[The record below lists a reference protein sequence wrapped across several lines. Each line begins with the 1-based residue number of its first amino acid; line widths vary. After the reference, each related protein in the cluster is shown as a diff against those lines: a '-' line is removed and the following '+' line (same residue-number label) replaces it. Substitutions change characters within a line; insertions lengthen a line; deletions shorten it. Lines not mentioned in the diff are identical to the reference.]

1 MAAASMT
8 YGSLLTDVLSYCERP
23 GDAELTAQFP
33 RLLMIAENKMAA
45 KLKTLG
51 VQQVARGTLSQ
62 RETALKKPAYWR
74 NTMSLSLKDANGFNI
89 QLFLRSYEF
98 CRQFWP
104 AEAAVGVPRYYA
116 DYNFDNFLIVPT
128 PMTNYQMEL
137 IYFPRLTP
145 LSAEQQVNWFTSCA
159 PQVLLTA
166 VVAEAQLF
174 LKNKENAAAWFA
186 MNSESIQDLTKEDDV
201 RLADRTE
208 VVR

>member
-1 MAAASMT
+1 MPAASMT
-8 YGSLLTDVLSYCERP
+8 YSSLLTDTLSYCERP
-23 GDAELTAQFP
+23 GDAALTEQFP
-33 RLLMIAENKMAA
+33 RLLMVAENKLAV

-51 VQQVARGTLSQ
+51 IQQVVRGTLGQ
-62 RETALKKPAYWR
+62 RESALKKPAYWR
-74 NTMSLSLKDANGFNI
+74 NTMSLSLTDADGSVI

-104 AEAAVGVPRYYA
+104 AQAAVGVPRYYA
-116 DYNFDNFLIVPT
+116 DYNFENFFVVPT

-137 IYFPRLTP
+137 VFFPRLMP
-145 LSAEQQVNWFTSCA
+145 LSEESQVNWFTAMA

-186 MNSESIQDLTKEDDV
+186 MNAEAIQDLTREDDV